1 MVLEAR
7 NNIVNNGKKL
17 PPRQTMLAQLV
28 NAVFPGGIQ
37 ADDILPSS
45 TPTPSPVNAS
55 TSTEGVGSGTAR
67 VPMVIPQFFLV
78 NSFYSCRPANTYNLP
93 PRFLCK
99 TQDNPTAPSSEILP
113 SPDRDWRTFRE
124 MVNWKKA
131 LAVAV
136 RVLRHFHVGR

>member
-1 MVLEAR
+1 MLLEAR

-55 TSTEGVGSGTAR
+55 TSTEGVDSGTAR
-67 VPMVIPQFFLV
+67 VPMVIPQFFLLV
-78 NSFYSCRPANTYNLP
+78 PA
-93 PRFLCK
+93 CEHI
-99 TQDNPTAPSSEILP
+99 QSSTTI
-113 SPDRDWRTFRE
+113 S
-124 MVNWKKA
+124 V
-131 LAVAV
+131 
-136 RVLRHFHVGR
+136 